1 MEIRDPIVDH
11 LFTVADVAVAAVL
24 VFTIALVLYD
34 RVSHSI
40 KFDDN
45 SFGRAILFISV
56 DITDH
61 FATIQ

>member
-11 LFTVADVAVAAVL
+11 LFTVADVAVAVL

-40 KFDDN
+40 KLSITPLDVF
-45 SFGRAILFISV
+45 FFISL

-61 FATIQ
+61 FSTIQ